1 VNPDSRSP
9 RPLLVIFH
17 GAFFFVPYVLFV
29 LSIGRRDVEET
40 FTLHF
45 GPDFIPMQ
53 LTVLTCCF
61 VGYIALWNMRRIAF
75 PILFVSGAALLFFA
89 FGLQSVSF
97 FYYLPLSACLTSLPL
112 WPLMK

>member
-1 VNPDSRSP
+1 
-9 RPLLVIFH
+9 
-17 GAFFFVPYVLFV
+17 
-29 LSIGRRDVEET
+29 
-40 FTLHF
+40 
-45 GPDFIPMQ
+45 
-53 LTVLTCCF
+53 
-61 VGYIALWNMRRIAF
+61 MRRIAF